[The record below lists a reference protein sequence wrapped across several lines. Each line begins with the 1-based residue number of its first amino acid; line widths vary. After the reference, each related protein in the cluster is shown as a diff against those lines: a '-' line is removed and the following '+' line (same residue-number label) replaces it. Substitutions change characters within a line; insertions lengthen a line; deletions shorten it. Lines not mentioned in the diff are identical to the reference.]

1 MKNLALI
8 PRSLTVRA
16 DLAVFC
22 VIALCSIEAFAQRAP
37 NILLILTDDVGRE
50 AIGCYGGES
59 YATPNIDRLAAEGM
73 RFGHFYAAP
82 VCHPTRVAII
92 SGRYLHSL
100 GNPRWGYYPKG
111 ECEQQTIAHAMKR
124 AGYATAASGKWHLAM
139 LKDDPRHPSRLGFDE
154 HCFFGW
160 HEGPRYWEP
169 HVWENGELR
178 SDIAQRF
185 GPDVYLE
192 FLIDFMRRHR
202 SEPFFAYYPMTL
214 CHPVSNDLDPHPP
227 HASNGRYFTFAEM
240 MVEMDKRVGRIVDAV
255 DALGLKDKTLIF
267 FTSDNGTT
275 AKNYIRHEGRELIRE
290 PRVTSTVNGRRI
302 VGQKG
307 RFNDWGTRVP
317 TIARWPGTIP
327 AGSMTDILADG
338 TDLLP
343 TFAALGGQDQ
353 LPHPIDG
360 ASFAKLL
367 TEGKSPSRPWVSP
380 QTKKEIAVRTRDWK
394 LLHDGQ
400 LFDMRGD
407 PFAEVAIPKA
417 DDTPESKA
425 ARTRLSEIL
434 ARLKQRA
441 SNTSN

>member
-1 MKNLALI
+1 
-8 PRSLTVRA
+8 
-16 DLAVFC
+16 
-22 VIALCSIEAFAQRAP
+22 
-37 NILLILTDDVGRE
+37 
-50 AIGCYGGES
+50 
-59 YATPNIDRLAAEGM
+59 
-73 RFGHFYAAP
+73 
-82 VCHPTRVAII
+82 
-92 SGRYLHSL
+92 
-100 GNPRWGYYPKG
+100 
-111 ECEQQTIAHAMKR
+111 MKR

-169 HVWENGELR
+169 HVWKNGELR

-327 AGSMTDILADG
+327 AGSMADILADG

>member
-8 PRSLTVRA
+8 SRSLSARSG
-16 DLAVFC
+16 LAIFC
-22 VIALCSIEAFAQRAP
+22 VIGLCSIQALAQRAP

-73 RFGHFYAAP
+73 RFEHFYAAP
-82 VCHPTRVAII
+82 VCHPTRVALI

-111 ECEQQTIAHAMKR
+111 EFEQQTIAHAMKR
-124 AGYATAASGKWHLAM
+124 AGYATAASGKWHLTM
-139 LKDDPRHPSRLGFDE
+139 LEDDPHHPSRLGFGE

-169 HVWENGELR
+169 HVWENGEVK
-178 SDIAQRF
+178 SNIAQRF
-185 GPDVYLE
+185 GPDVYVE

-202 SEPFFAYYPMTL
+202 SEPFFAYFPMTL
-214 CHPVSNDLDPHPP
+214 CHAVSNDLDPHPP
-227 HASNGRYFTFAEM
+227 HGSNGRYLTFAEM
-240 MVEMDKRVGRIVDAV
+240 MVEMDKRVGRIVDTV

-275 AKNYIRHEGRELIRE
+275 AKNYIRHEGRKLIRE
-290 PRVTSTVNGRRI
+290 PSVTSTVNGRRI

-360 ASFAKLL
+360 TSFAKLL

-417 DDTPESKA
+417 KDTPESKA
-425 ARTRLSEIL
+425 ARTRLSKIL
-434 ARLKQRA
+434 TRLKQRA